1 MTGVAVFSW
10 IGARL
15 VVWRGDAQLWLPD
28 QICDDIFAVDDA
40 WAPTEIGVEATG
52 LEEFIM
58 QPLRHRAISRRQLLP
73 LRRLIPPRGKD
84 SFIRGLQPFFKS
96 GQVDFVDVSAEARGQ
111 LLSFPTGR
119 KDFPNALAYALMMKP
134 GLPVYD
140 ISREHMIETLTRLP
154 GQPWWLAVNATNQ
167 YTTAALIQVIDGQ
180 IRVHADWV
188 REGPPGEV
196 LADTVA
202 QARLESG
209 GRVAGA
215 FRLMVKPAGSSDVVG
230 LRVAVRA
237 LQLDPRAGGDIV
249 RGRERLRDLLTRRK
263 RDQPLFVVA
272 HGARWVLNGMA
283 GGYSHSVGKRGELS
297 REPDEGPYQVLM
309 EGIESFAAVL
319 DIAQDEDIPRRAVGE
334 DGREYT
340 TILATAAPPA
350 PAKDEWYR
358 PDVVNSARTLSRG
371 QA

>member
-1 MTGVAVFSW
+1 
-10 IGARL
+10 
-15 VVWRGDAQLWLPD
+15 
-28 QICDDIFAVDDA
+28 
-40 WAPTEIGVEATG
+40 
-52 LEEFIM
+52 
-58 QPLRHRAISRRQLLP
+58 
-73 LRRLIPPRGKD
+73 
-84 SFIRGLQPFFKS
+84 
-96 GQVDFVDVSAEARGQ
+96 
-111 LLSFPTGR
+111 
-119 KDFPNALAYALMMKP
+119 MMKP

-340 TILATAAPPA
+340 TILVTAAPPA